1 MNAEDRKIL
10 GEQGKTLATLLERS
24 HNTYHIVEKIEQHQV
39 TQNGTVADLV
49 SRVATIEGTGVGL
62 RMKISG
68 VVAVLGFI
76 ASQVLLWL
84 RQAPPM

>member
-1 MNAEDRKIL
+1 MKPAERDQL
-10 GEQGKTLATLLERS
+10 LARLDERS
-24 HNTYHIVEKIEQHQV
+24 LNTWHTVEKIEQHQV
-39 TQNGTVADLV
+39 IQNGTVADLV
-49 SRVATIEGTGVGL
+49 SRVATIEGTGIGL

>member
-1 MNAEDRKIL
+1 MKAQDRDIL
-10 GEQGKTLATLLERS
+10 LIRLDEKS
-24 HNTYHIVEKIEQHQV
+24 KNIYHLVEKIEQHQV

>member
-1 MNAEDRKIL
+1 MKPADRDQL
-10 GEQGKTLATLLERS
+10 LARLDERS
-24 HNTYHIVEKIEQHQV
+24 LNTWYTVEKIEQHQV